1 MNAAVEKARKR
12 MPKYQ
17 VRISDHDSTRFV
29 KLMNQLFFVVVDSL
43 PPNCFTDRSSANGC
57 QGYLDQNNDKRGLRI
72 PSASNM
78 ADGWDLQLRERNW
91 RPGQTMSRNFP
102 TSQSKPLRCEMR
114 RYLRRAYPHP
124 QALNSS
130 NSAIAKVIND
140 AVSFSQSML
149 RLSTDPGIDT
159 NVSKDKRIKANS
171 LNLTVSANFPW
182 LRGSFPTSM
191 IVPTQEALTCSL
203 PTSAESLKSNNPFP
217 QGFTNIQGEK
227 ARLWAEGEYNT
238 KKTHT

>member
-1 MNAAVEKARKR
+1 M
-12 MPKYQ
+12 
-17 VRISDHDSTRFV
+17 
-29 KLMNQLFFVVVDSL
+29 QLVFSVVDRVPSDRL
-43 PPNCFTDRSSANGC
+43 TDRSSANGC
-57 QGYLDQNNDKRGLRI
+57 QRYLDQNYDKRRLRI
-72 PSASNM
+72 PSASDM
-78 ADGWDLQLRERNW
+78 ANGWDLQFRERDR
-91 RPGQTMSRNFP
+91 RPGQTMPRDLS
-102 TSQSKPLRCEMR
+102 TSQSKTLRLEGIVNLPC
-114 RYLRRAYPHP
+114 AY
-124 QALNSS
+124 LNSQTLNNS

-159 NVSKDKRIKANS
+159 NISKDKRIKANS

-182 LRGSFPTSM
+182 LKGSFPTSM

-227 ARLWAEGEYNT
+227 PTSVGRRS
-238 KKTHT
+238 THH